1 MNAKLRRRLDLL
13 EKNTQ
18 LNRASMQEE
27 IMAAALSAMS
37 REDLEQLHQFG
48 ERGEPSVATLD
59 EKAALPV
66 SGRIRSGGAEN
77 HRPAAFLLS
86 PTHARAKCLQ
96 CGIVSPQFA

>member
-18 LNRASMQEE
+18 FNRASMQEE

-37 REDLEQLHQFG
+37 REDLEHLHQFT

-59 EKAALPV
+59 EKAALDRYQV
-66 SGRIRSGGAEN
+66 AYEAASLRIAGQV
-77 HRPAAFLLS
+77 LS
-86 PTHARAKCLQ
+86 
-96 CGIVSPQFA
+96 